1 MNLRLT
7 PQTRQII
14 AVLLHKPLDWK
25 YGYEISRQTGLKSG
39 TLYPILMRLAERQ
52 LLETDW
58 EQGEPG
64 KPPRHIYRFTPEGL
78 QFARTNRLSQS
89 STALGDAV
97 PGESSAF
104 AFFFRGARIR

>member
-7 PQTRQII
+7 PQTRQILE
-14 AVLLHKPLDWK
+14 VLLHKPLGWK

-39 TLYPILMRLAERQ
+39 TLYPILMRLAKRQ

-64 KPPRHIYRFTPEGL
+64 KPPRHIYRFTSEGL
-78 QFARTNRLSQS
+78 QFARANHLSQS
-89 STALGDAV
+89 LSAPAEAL

-104 AFFFRGARIR
+104 AFLFRGAKA

>member
-7 PQTRQII
+7 PQTRQILE
-14 AVLLHKPLDWK
+14 VLLHKPFDWK

-64 KPPRHIYRFTPEGL
+64 RPPRHIYRFTPEGF
-78 QFARTNRLSQS
+78 QFARTNRLAEAAGAIGE
-89 STALGDAV
+89 AL

-104 AFFFRGARIR
+104 AFIFRGARAR

>member
-7 PQTRQII
+7 PQTRQILD
-14 AVLLHKPLDWK
+14 VLLHKPFDWK

-64 KPPRHIYRFTPEGL
+64 RPPRHIYRFTAEGL
-78 QFARTNRLSQS
+78 QFARASHLPQASG
-89 STALGDAV
+89 ALGKAL
-97 PGESSAF
+97 PTESSAL
-104 AFFFRGARIR
+104 AFFFRGAKS

>member
-7 PQTRQII
+7 PQTRQILE
-14 AVLLHKPLDWK
+14 VLLHKPLEWK

-39 TLYPILMRLAERQ
+39 TLYPILMRLADRQ

-64 KPPRHIYRFTPEGL
+64 RPPRHIYRFTPEGL
-78 QFARTNRLSQS
+78 QFARANHPSQAS
-89 STALGDAV
+89 GTLGEPILHEAAAH
-97 PGESSAF
+97 P
-104 AFFFRGARIR
+104 FFSCEAKA

>member
-14 AVLLHKPLDWK
+14 EVLLHKPLDWK

-64 KPPRHIYRFTPEGL
+64 KPPRHIYRFTAEGL
-78 QFARTNRLSQS
+78 QFARANHLAEPSR
-89 STALGDAV
+89 STSKTISA
-97 PGESSAF
+97 ESF
-104 AFFFRGARIR
+104 AFFGVRIR

>member
-7 PQTRQII
+7 PQTRQILE
-14 AVLLHKPLDWK
+14 VLLHKPLDWK

-78 QFARTNRLSQS
+78 QFARTNHLAEPPRSPRKS
-89 STALGDAV
+89 IAA
-97 PGESSAF
+97 ESF
-104 AFFFRGARIR
+104 AFFSGARVR

>member
-7 PQTRQII
+7 PQTRQILE
-14 AVLLHKPLDWK
+14 VLLHKPLDWK

-64 KPPRHIYRFTPEGL
+64 KPPRHIYRFTAEGL
-78 QFARTNRLSQS
+78 QFARTNRQPSDSAALSK
-89 STALGDAV
+89 AL

-104 AFFFRGARIR
+104 AFFFRGARAR